1 MEKLV
6 ESKIHY
12 DMLIDEGI
20 DFVKD
25 SKVLK
30 HYMKNWDGDL
40 FYNALELNSNK
51 NVLEVGV
58 GTGRVALE
66 VLNKG
71 VKSFA
76 GIDLSD
82 RTIKKAKEN
91 LIKYEKMFCL
101 KVCDVNDLDIENAFD
116 VVYSVL
122 TLIHIKDKERALRNM
137 VNSLK
142 KGGIIVISLTNDPSD
157 YLDYGS
163 RIVKL
168 YPENKEFYLKTL
180 RKIGCNV
187 KLIKDTENKFAT
199 IIKAIKIN

>member
-1 MEKLV
+1 MGNLV

-25 SKVLK
+25 SKILK

-51 NVLEVGV
+51 NVFEVGV

-71 VKSFA
+71 VKSFV
-76 GIDLSD
+76 GIDNSD
-82 RTIKKAKEN
+82 KSIKKAKEN
-91 LIKYEKMFCL
+91 LKQHENLVSL
-101 KVCDVNDLDIENAFD
+101 KVCDINELHIENTYD

-122 TLIHIKDKERALRNM
+122 TFIHIKDKERALRNM

-142 KGGIIVISLTNDPSD
+142 KGGIIVISLTNNPSD
-157 YLDYGS
+157 YLDYCS

-168 YPENKEFYLKTL
+168 YPENIEFYLKIL
-180 RKIGCNV
+180 NEIGCN
-187 KLIKDTENKFAT
+187 IKMIKETENKFAT
-199 IIKAIKIN
+199 IIKAVKN